1 MYLLFLF
8 CARLE
13 PILIYHLCIISM
25 DLINFLRHSFQ
36 IFILFFDAHFDDN
49 FMTLLF
55 PFLYHIP
62 THAFQICVFS
72 LHLPFLPLLVFFTLS
87 MCFQGTLCHISS
99 TLLIIDIGYLFVTL
113 YDRYTRYL
121 KRRGFNYFAC
131 SSFFFSTLDIVC
143 PLLNLHPTYSGL
155 RLLGENHF

>member
-1 MYLLFLF
+1 
-8 CARLE
+8 
-13 PILIYHLCIISM
+13 M

-36 IFILFFDAHFDDN
+36 IFILFFHAHFDGN
-49 FMTLLF
+49 CMILLF

-72 LHLPFLPLLVFFTLS
+72 LYLPFLPLLVFITLS

-113 YDRYTRYL
+113 YDRYSKYF
-121 KRRGFNYFAC
+121 KRRGFNYFVC
-131 SSFFFSTLDIVC
+131 SPFFTSTLDIVC
-143 PLLNLHPTYSGL
+143 PFLNLHPIYSAL